1 MEIAFWVQVYYAVV
15 LIVLVTLAVMTAG
28 IAARLGEGIRLRKA
42 ELTIALR
49 RQFMDLQATIA
60 RDEDLANLYQRGL
73 RGFTGLSDT
82 EQTRFFIISRLPPA
96 ISPQA

>member
-1 MEIAFWVQVYYAVV
+1 MKEA
-15 LIVLVTLAVMTAG
+15 
-28 IAARLGEGIRLRKA
+28 AARLGEGIRLRKA

-96 ISPQA
+96 ICQPRARRQQYSTKLSSL